1 MAALHDLIGAQE
13 WHVRAACATYDPDLW
28 WIEDPKDV
36 GHKIALDVCASCP
49 VQPQCL
55 EHAME
60 TPEREGT
67 WGGKMAHE
75 RKRLAVYRR
84 EAVA

>member
-13 WHVRAACATYDPDLW
+13 WHARAACATYDPDLW
-28 WIEDPKDV
+28 WIEDTRDL

-55 EHAME
+55 EHALAV
-60 TPEREGT
+60 PERDGI

>member
-1 MAALHDLIGAQE
+1 MAALHDLIGAQD
-13 WHVRAACATYDPDLW
+13 WHARAACSTYDPDLW

-49 VQPQCL
+49 VQRQCL

-60 TPEREGT
+60 TPEREGI